1 MAAGAAEKEDKMR
14 FEEELLKQYKENIRE
29 DCDNDPDSMFIAGCG
44 WKEASIVTALTKYVK
59 ETSGDYRIF
68 QEILYSLVEH
78 GAMEEADCKGYI
90 IMAGV
95 MRVFDTRLTPEEKAE
110 LKKYLKDEPNGQL
123 TIGSIIFLEDENENE

>member
-1 MAAGAAEKEDKMR
+1 MK

-68 QEILYSLVEH
+68 QEILYALVKH
-78 GAMEEADCKGYI
+78 KAMEEEDCKGYI
-90 IMAGV
+90 MMAGV
-95 MRVFDTRLTPEEKAE
+95 MRVFDSRFEPEEGVDYKVIAQK
-110 LKKYLKDEPNGQL
+110 LNPDEPYTSL
-123 TIGSIIFLEDENENE
+123 YFWEDENEDE

>member
-1 MAAGAAEKEDKMR
+1 MR
-14 FEEELLKQYKENIRE
+14 FEDELLKQYKKTIRE
-29 DCDNDPDSMFIAGCG
+29 ECDNDPDEMFLAGCG
-44 WKEASIVTALTKYVK
+44 WKEASIVKALTVYVK

-110 LKKYLKDEPNGQL
+110 LKKYLKDEPDGQL
-123 TIGSIIFLEDENENE
+123 TSAALYFWEDENEDE